1 MLHHQPEKDQEEDLE
16 DLEDMLHHR
25 PEEDLE
31 VLEEGQGHHHHY

>member
-1 MLHHQPEKDQEEDLE
+1 MLHHQPEKDQEDLEE